1 MEEPDL
7 LHDLP
12 VCLMVGLRLS
22 YLGAPKI
29 NFLGQDPG
37 SWVKSPGG
45 CWVRGGSWGVLG
57 KEGFLKGEGG
67 VKAPGGVVS
76 KSERQAGLREQKDRF
91 QQLSVNNLSFF

>member
-1 MEEPDL
+1 MQRERDIIIFVRVEEPDL

-67 VKAPGGVVS
+67 
-76 KSERQAGLREQKDRF
+76 LRLLVGWCLNQRGR
-91 QQLSVNNLSFF
+91 LG